1 MCASRAFIGPAENG
15 ATQVSPGAESAQKS
29 AGIRRLSPT
38 GLPCVYQ
45 DLRGR
50 VSHFLLLIAF
60 PTAVMVILGLIDVL

>member
-1 MCASRAFIGPAENG
+1 MCASRTFIGPAENG

-50 VSHFLLLIAF
+50 MSHFLLIAF
-60 PTAVMVILGLIDVL
+60 PTAVVVILNLIDVL